1 MVAALAEFS
10 EAYQKMFLDH
20 AGHYNLY
27 IIGDSQPVFEQGG
40 QIYHVAHFFNLYGN
54 DYTQPKLH
62 ITPKEVRL

>member
-40 QIYHVAHFFNLYGN
+40 QIYHVAHFF
-54 DYTQPKLH
+54 
-62 ITPKEVRL
+62 

>member
-1 MVAALAEFS
+1 MFAAQIFSTMPHDWSDGRMVAALAEFS

-40 QIYHVAHFFNLYGN
+40 QIYHVAHFF
-54 DYTQPKLH
+54 
-62 ITPKEVRL
+62 